1 MMIWRMLP
9 YSLLLLGL
17 VSGCSWFD
25 GKDEDVIK
33 PAALKKIQSEVTFS
47 ALWTAR
53 VGAGAADKAIKLEPA
68 LSGNR
73 IFAASADG
81 TILAVQ
87 ADTGNKVWSRDVR
100 DLYAE
105 ADVDHAFAKDVDV
118 ITGGVGAGND
128 IVLVGT
134 SAGEVLALY
143 QSDGSI
149 AWRAEVSSEVL
160 APPQILNQLVVAQAI
175 DGSVTGL
182 DAFTGEQRWR
192 FSTSLPALTL
202 RGTATPILRDDVVIA
217 GFANGRVALIDPD
230 RGVAAID
237 ERVAAAKGRS
247 DLERLIDIDGKM
259 VFQSGRLYVASYQGR
274 ILAIDLNAGRP
285 LWSEEA
291 STTVGLGAGFG
302 NVYLA
307 SVSDQITAFDMD
319 NGRIQWELDDLLN
332 RDLTTPIAIGSYL
345 AVGDFEGYVHL
356 IAQSDGRFVGR
367 RRVDT
372 KGLYTPALAD
382 GNRLYIMGNS
392 GRLSAFEIQ

>member
-1 MMIWRMLP
+1 
-9 YSLLLLGL
+9 
-17 VSGCSWFD
+17 
-25 GKDEDVIK
+25 
-33 PAALKKIQSEVTFS
+33 
-47 ALWTAR
+47 
-53 VGAGAADKAIKLEPA
+53 
-68 LSGNR
+68 
-73 IFAASADG
+73 
-81 TILAVQ
+81 
-87 ADTGNKVWSRDVR
+87 
-100 DLYAE
+100 
-105 ADVDHAFAKDVDV
+105 
-118 ITGGVGAGND
+118 
-128 IVLVGT
+128 
-134 SAGEVLALY
+134 
-143 QSDGSI
+143 
-149 AWRAEVSSEVL
+149 
-160 APPQILNQLVVAQAI
+160 
-175 DGSVTGL
+175 
-182 DAFTGEQRWR
+182 
-192 FSTSLPALTL
+192 
-202 RGTATPILRDDVVIA
+202 PILRDDVVIA

-382 GNRLYIMGNS
+382 GNRLYVMGNS